1 MLTFAFLISTLCAEL
16 HSYNKNHSLLEI
28 SVFIIKSH
36 LSHIFLQIPDE
47 GIICLGGTICL
58 GGIICL
64 GGTICLDS
72 IISFHFDVIFFSSA
86 LPISFQ
92 SPYIFPFL
100 PLIIVYNFTTIS
112 KHVSQYMSKYMSPIY
127 IKYIS
132 Q

>member
-47 GIICLGGTICL
+47 
-58 GGIICL
+58 GIICL